1 MLLCHQPWVTCL
13 AALIILLGMLG
24 DPGKS
29 SGFPVFLP
37 VNWGCGSPRKCIHT
51 VTRSWDCTC
60 LSFSVCS
67 LSLAAALGNPVIYT
81 PLSSPRAAL
90 AGAPKPTISITS
102 EREKSS
108 ENEAHLGL
116 PPPPG
121 CQFCFCGPA

>member
-51 VTRSWDCTC
+51 VFLLFFNFLQISRFW
-60 LSFSVCS
+60 
-67 LSLAAALGNPVIYT
+67 LSLEGWEVGG
-81 PLSSPRAAL
+81 RF
-90 AGAPKPTISITS
+90 K
-102 EREKSS
+102 REGTNS
-108 ENEAHLGL
+108 
-116 PPPPG
+116 
-121 CQFCFCGPA
+121 C